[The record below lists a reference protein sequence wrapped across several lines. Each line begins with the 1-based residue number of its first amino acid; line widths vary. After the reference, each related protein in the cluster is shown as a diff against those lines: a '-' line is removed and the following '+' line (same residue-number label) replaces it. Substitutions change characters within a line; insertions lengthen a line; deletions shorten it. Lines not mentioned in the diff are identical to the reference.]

1 MSAQAQ
7 VREKAASL
15 ESYAPS
21 GWGRFGFWA
30 CIVIAVAV
38 VIRRLYAL
46 SSPPRNAPRQLAAL
60 DTVFASHAALTLAHI
75 LPALAFVV
83 VAPFVVSRPSA
94 RTPWAE
100 RLLFPLGG
108 VVGLTA
114 YAMSAH
120 SVGGWVERAAV
131 LLFNSVFLFSL
142 FRAYSYMRHGDELQE
157 RRWML
162 RAIVILLGIATTR
175 PVMGVFFATSR
186 LTHLEPS
193 QFFGWA
199 FWIGF
204 SINTLVVELWLRSR
218 GLRVP
223 VENFQSKLR

>member
-1 MSAQAQ
+1 MSSQ

-15 ESYAPS
+15 ENYVPS

-38 VIRRLYAL
+38 VLRRLYAMA
-46 SSPPRNAPRQLAAL
+46 SPPRNAPPQLAAL
-60 DTVFASHAALTLAHI
+60 DAIFASHAALTLAHI

-83 VAPFVVSRPSA
+83 VAPFVMFRASA
-94 RTPWAE
+94 RTHWAE
-100 RLLFPLGG
+100 RMLFPLGG

-114 YAMSAH
+114 YAMSAYP
-120 SVGGWVERAAV
+120 VGGWVERSAV
-131 LLFNSVFLFSL
+131 LLFNTLFLFSL
-142 FRAYSYMRHGDELQE
+142 FRSYNYMCRGDELQK
-157 RRWML
+157 RRWVL

-186 LTHLEPS
+186 LTHLEPR

-218 GLRVP
+218 RLKVP